1 MNPAW
6 VAAIVALAGIVAT
19 AVGWLLRKSYHAF
32 RTIEAFREDWNG
44 VPADVNHVA
53 RPGVLQRVN
62 MMEQTVD
69 GLAVQLS
76 DVQGQVHLN
85 SGHSM
90 RDEVQ
95 RIEAAVEMLTGKM
108 DDVQNTVDVLKARP

>member
-19 AVGWLLRKSYHAF
+19 AVGWLLRKFYHAF
-32 RTIEAFREDWNG
+32 RTIESFREDWNG
-44 VPADVNHVA
+44 VPADANHAA
-53 RPGVLQRVN
+53 RPGVLQR
-62 MMEQTVD
+62 MSTMEGTVAD
-69 GLAVQLS
+69 IQE
-76 DVQGQVHLN
+76 QVHLN

-95 RIEAAVEMLTGKM
+95 RIEAAVEGLTGKVN
-108 DDVQNTVDVLKARP
+108 DVQQTVDVLKARP

>member
-19 AVGWLLRKSYHAF
+19 ALAWLARQLWRAF
-32 RTIEAFREDWNG
+32 RTIEEFREDWKG
-44 VPADVNHVA
+44 VPPDPNHSA
-53 RPGVLQRVN
+53 RPGVLQRMN
-62 MMEQTVD
+62 TLEQIVD
-69 GLAVQLS
+69 GLGVQLS

-95 RIEAAVEMLTGKM
+95 RIEAAVETLTGKM
-108 DDVQNTVDVLKARP
+108 DDVQQTVDVLKARP